1 MKAEG
6 VMLVGRVRWMAV
18 AALGVVALASV
29 RAQQVAPSA
38 GGGKALTVQRIYSQ
52 PSMNGKLTRG
62 LAWTPSSKQ
71 ISYFESKGAG
81 KEAHSEFWVLDAGSG
96 ERQILISSDK
106 LESALPAELTKKT
119 QATGLGRHAPAEYRW
134 SPKGDALLFVGTS
147 SLAWYDVKTQ
157 TAKTLT
163 SGKEAIADAK
173 ISPDGRT
180 VSFVRAHNVWLVD
193 LASGTERALTKGG
206 TEEIRKGE
214 LDWVYPEELEIQ
226 TAYWWAPDSSAIAYL
241 EMNESKVS
249 QFPLVDFNSFDGRA
263 EMQRY
268 PVAGGANPIVH
279 VYVAPVSGGAA
290 KLMDTGAQ
298 NEIYIP
304 RVNWLPDSRQLAIQ
318 RLNRP
323 QTVLELLLAE
333 ASSGKSRVVL
343 TDKDDYWINLSDDLH
358 FLKDGK
364 RFLWSSER
372 SGYRHIYLYG
382 IDGKQQAQLTRGEWE
397 ATGIEGV
404 DEAKGI
410 VYFRSTEKSP
420 LERQLYKVGLDG
432 SGFSRITKA
441 DGTHATTFAP
451 DASAFID
458 TFSDSATPPRQ
469 DLYRADGG
477 KISSINENHVAELA
491 DYHLSPVEF
500 LSVKT
505 HDGIQLN
512 AMMIKPPDFNP
523 ERRYPVLVYTYGG
536 PHAQVVTNQWQGPT
550 YLWHQSMAQKGYIVF
565 AVDNR
570 GSAGRG
576 HLFEE
581 FIHYRLGAQEM
592 SDQRDGVTYLKGLPF
607 VDPARIGIWGWS
619 YGGHMVLHAMF
630 EDPEDFKAAFAGGPV
645 SDWHY
650 YDSIYTERY
659 LGLLPEHDESYE
671 ASSPI
676 ENAKG
681 LRGKLLIAH
690 GTGDDNV
697 HFSNTLRVIDE
708 LLETGKAAE
717 VMPFPG
723 RGHGVSD
730 PEARRVL
737 FQRVTQFFIDNL

>member
-1 MKAEG
+1 
-6 VMLVGRVRWMAV
+6 MLVGRVRWMAV

-52 PSMNGKLTRG
+52 PSLNGKLTRG

-382 IDGKQQAQLTRGEWE
+382 IDGKQQAQLTRG
-397 ATGIEGV
+397 
-404 DEAKGI
+404 
-410 VYFRSTEKSP
+410 
-420 LERQLYKVGLDG
+420 
-432 SGFSRITKA
+432 
-441 DGTHATTFAP
+441 
-451 DASAFID
+451 
-458 TFSDSATPPRQ
+458 
-469 DLYRADGG
+469 
-477 KISSINENHVAELA
+477 
-491 DYHLSPVEF
+491 
-500 LSVKT
+500 
-505 HDGIQLN
+505 
-512 AMMIKPPDFNP
+512 
-523 ERRYPVLVYTYGG
+523 
-536 PHAQVVTNQWQGPT
+536 
-550 YLWHQSMAQKGYIVF
+550 
-565 AVDNR
+565 
-570 GSAGRG
+570 
-576 HLFEE
+576 
-581 FIHYRLGAQEM
+581 
-592 SDQRDGVTYLKGLPF
+592 
-607 VDPARIGIWGWS
+607 
-619 YGGHMVLHAMF
+619 
-630 EDPEDFKAAFAGGPV
+630 
-645 SDWHY
+645 DW
-650 YDSIYTERY
+650 
-659 LGLLPEHDESYE
+659 
-671 ASSPI
+671 
-676 ENAKG
+676 
-681 LRGKLLIAH
+681 
-690 GTGDDNV
+690 
-697 HFSNTLRVIDE
+697 
-708 LLETGKAAE
+708 
-717 VMPFPG
+717 
-723 RGHGVSD
+723 
-730 PEARRVL
+730 
-737 FQRVTQFFIDNL
+737 